1 MLNDVKIEE
10 ILDLG
15 HTISAALFE
24 GKKYPWLS
32 PYQKTNAGEISD
44 NLIQSAVDFLEE
56 VSGSSVNYIA
66 CSSQVRRAYQEYLG
80 AFRRNIDIMELAG
93 GYKALTY
100 NGIPVVADRFVEE
113 DTMYLLNTDDFTM
126 HQLCDWK
133 WLEGEDG
140 KVLKQNAG
148 YPTYT
153 ATLVKYA
160 ELVCDKPNGQAK
172 ISGILS
178 TVTNPFTTIV
188 S

>member
-1 MLNDVKIEE
+1 SN
-10 ILDLG
+10 
-15 HTISAALFE
+15 
-24 GKKYPWLS
+24 
-32 PYQKTNAGEISD
+32 
-44 NLIQSAVDFLEE
+44 
-56 VSGSSVNYIA
+56 VNYIA

-80 AFRRNIDIMELAG
+80 AFRRNIDVMELSG

-172 ISGILS
+172 ISGILN
-178 TVTNPFTTIV
+178 TVTNPFTTVV